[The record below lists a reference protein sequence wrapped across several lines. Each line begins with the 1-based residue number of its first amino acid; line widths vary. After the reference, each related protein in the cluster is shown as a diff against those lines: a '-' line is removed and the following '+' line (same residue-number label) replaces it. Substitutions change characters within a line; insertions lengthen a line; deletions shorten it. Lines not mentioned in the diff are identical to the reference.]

1 MIFPKYDGSGRGLI
15 AAACICDERICM
27 RLGLRNRF
35 LFPTLILTLLCMG
48 GLAVLCVMVAN
59 KALIESGS
67 SQLKQVLEITDN
79 RISVYLGDRRREVQI
94 WSESQE
100 IEDAV
105 LGSGFSKAGVSA
117 ALSQCLARLQK
128 QSGYFELLSVADTG
142 GDIIASSNQDAV
154 GKINIRD
161 REYFKQSLQG
171 GTAVSEVM
179 VGRTTGRP
187 SFIVSVPFKVGGKI
201 SGVLY
206 GALDLASFNET
217 FIDTVKVGK
226 DGCAFMFDR
235 NGSLIAH
242 PDKSLILK
250 VKAGDRDFSSR
261 MAAENEGLINFTD
274 QGAGRI
280 AAFKVNK
287 ATGWMLCISVNE
299 AELLA
304 PARHLQFLCIMCLA
318 SMGLLLVVV
327 ISLIS
332 HSTVKPVKAVVKS
345 LRGKA
350 GRITSAVVRISEEC
364 RRLANGTSEQA
375 ASIEETSSAL
385 EEISAMT
392 KKSAGH
398 AVRSNELMTDAG
410 ETVRRA
416 GKSMTQLTT
425 SMAEI
430 SRASEDISKIIRT
443 IDEIAFQTNLL
454 ALNAAVEAA
463 RAGEAGAGFAVVAD
477 EVRNLAVRA
486 AQAAKITENLIEGT
500 VSKIREGSEIVQ
512 TAGAEFAKVAV
523 SVNKIGDLVGE
534 IAAASTEQAKGIEQI
549 HAAVNAVDQVI
560 QQNAIIADQSASASE
575 DIAMQARDL
584 MGSASEL
591 STVILGE
598 KDSERHKDSPAD
610 RKTTAF
616 RKLGGNGTAGFNPGT
631 GLPAISSEKNGKLQQ
646 LSLP

>member
-1 MIFPKYDGSGRGLI
+1 
-15 AAACICDERICM
+15 M

-48 GLAVLCVMVAN
+48 GLAVLCVMIAN

-67 SQLKQVLEITDN
+67 SQLKQVLEITDH
-79 RISVYLGDRRREVQI
+79 RISTYLGDRRKEIQI

-117 ALSQCLARLQK
+117 ALSQCLGRLQK
-128 QSGYFELLSVADTG
+128 QSGYFELLSVADPG
-142 GDIIASSNQDAV
+142 GDIIASSNQGAAE
-154 GKINIRD
+154 KINVKD
-161 REYFKQSLQG
+161 HEYFKQSLQG

-179 VGRTTGRP
+179 MGRTTGRP
-187 SFIVSVPFKVGGKI
+187 SFIISVPFKVGGKI

-206 GALDLASFNET
+206 GALDMASFNET

-226 DGCAFMFDR
+226 DGCTFMFDR
-235 NGSLIAH
+235 NGSLISH
-242 PDKSLILK
+242 PDKALILK
-250 VKAGDRDFSSR
+250 VNAKDRDFSSR
-261 MAAENEGLINFTD
+261 MAADGEGLIDYTD
-274 QGAGRI
+274 QGTSRI

-287 ATGWMLCISVNE
+287 ATGWMPCIAVSEV
-299 AELLA
+299 ELLA
-304 PARHLQFLCIMCLA
+304 PARQLQFLCIMSLA
-318 SMGLLLVVV
+318 SMGLLLVIV

-332 HSTVKPVKAVVKS
+332 NSTVKPVKGVVRS
-345 LRGKA
+345 LREKA
-350 GRITSAVVRISEEC
+350 DQITSAVGRISEEC

-385 EEISAMT
+385 GEISSMT
-392 KKSAGH
+392 KRSADH
-398 AVRSNELMTDAG
+398 AVHSNELMTDVG
-410 ETVRRA
+410 ETVCRA
-416 GKSMTQLTT
+416 GKSMAQLTT
-425 SMAEI
+425 SMTEI
-430 SRASEDISKIIRT
+430 SRASEDISKIIKT

-486 AQAAKITENLIEGT
+486 AQAAKSTESLIEST
-500 VSKIREGSEIVQ
+500 VSKIREGSEIVH

-523 SVNKIGDLVGE
+523 SVKKIGDSVGE
-534 IAAASTEQAKGIEQI
+534 IAAASTQQARGIEQI
-549 HAAVNAVDQVI
+549 YGAVNAVDQVI

-575 DIAMQARDL
+575 DIAIQAQDL
-584 MGSASEL
+584 MGAASEL
-591 STVILGE
+591 SMIILGV
-598 KDSERHKDSPAD
+598 KSSKVRYGHSQVDG
-610 RKTTAF
+610 KTTACVQ
-616 RKLGGNGTAGFNPGT
+616 LGGNGAAGFNPET
-631 GLPAISSEKNGKLQQ
+631 GSRALSPERNGKLQQ